1 MLLSQSHN
9 HTFIINRQLKFIVMA
24 SQDRFRKNQSMN
36 STHYM
41 SCNQSYATNF
51 HT

>member
-1 MLLSQSHN
+1 MLLSQHI
-9 HTFIINRQLKFIVMA
+9 TQLIINRQLKFIVMA

-51 HT
+51 HS